1 MSLFS
6 HFSMVFLREWYLFV
20 VTHDN
25 ANENNWKI
33 EQFLRDK
40 YYEKRTYISIECFP
54 IQQLPW
60 IRYHATDFILVLS
73 FFSGFCRFFSSLVSF
88 TAPHTIH
95 SSLNFIRSFY
105 LSIYLFR
112 FSVCAKVFRRVFI
125 YLEFGKFVYRISI
138 NVFLEKRLVNE
149 STKKKRYLKSFYT
162 HIYIYIHINTDLQT
176 HTYPQKH
183 YRINKN
189 EWMKKRNH

>member
-105 LSIYLFR
+105 LSISFGFLCAQKFFEEFLFIWNSENSFTVSRLMSFLRSDWLTSRRRKRGIWNR
-112 FSVCAKVFRRVFI
+112 F
-125 YLEFGKFVYRISI
+125 
-138 NVFLEKRLVNE
+138 
-149 STKKKRYLKSFYT
+149 T
-162 HIYIYIHINTDLQT
+162 HTYIYIHINTDLQT